1 MAKVGSNAPCPC
13 GSGKKFKRCCSGT
26 QNTTPLAGG
35 EALEASPLPD
45 RRALERG
52 LAAITRSA
60 AEKEFS
66 SPEEIDAH
74 VQELLVDGKLPS
86 QPPRSALEEAQDV
99 MYDAWEDSG
108 PRRVNLARK
117 ALRISPDC
125 ADAYVLLAEET
136 TRSADDALRLGLI
149 PYLPGSRG

>member
-1 MAKVGSNAPCPC
+1 
-13 GSGKKFKRCCSGT
+13 
-26 QNTTPLAGG
+26 
-35 EALEASPLPD
+35 
-45 RRALERG
+45 
-52 LAAITRSA
+52 
-60 AEKEFS
+60 
-66 SPEEIDAH
+66 
-74 VQELLVDGKLPS
+74 
-86 QPPRSALEEAQDV
+86 